1 MAKHLFVQK
10 VACLEGHRGF
20 EIAKGFF
27 EVTVENIDTRLINL
41 EKAYNIASPPPMLD
55 VTWESLEFR
64 AKRLYQYLPHRALLV
79 NQDDDQPTEKSSVT
93 PQTLRKVLTRLDP
106 KLVLTREPET
116 KKAKTKTTT
125 DKLGDEIKDVAA
137 DDEDEIDFA
146 FEAQNLWF
154 AAGKK
159 AWQFDELIKDLDHL
173 YAAAVDLTFQFE
185 KPLVGGPPMPP
196 PGPMIGPGI
205 RGPPIHG
212 GRPPPPKPPP
222 FPFARSRKS
231 CCGCC
236 TCFCHPSPKLKLGRK
251 KRITGGFF
259 RFGWLKNLFSKKKKL
274 DYDSDTSS
282 VTTSSSGSSTAV

>member
-79 NQDDDQPTEKSSVT
+79 NQDEDQPTEKSSVT

-116 KKAKTKTTT
+116 KKTKTKTTT

-137 DDEDEIDFA
+137 DDGDEIDFA

-159 AWQFDELIKDLDHL
+159 AWQFDELIKDVDQL

-185 KPLVGGPPMPP
+185 KPL
-196 PGPMIGPGI
+196 
-205 RGPPIHG
+205 
-212 GRPPPPKPPP
+212 
-222 FPFARSRKS
+222 
-231 CCGCC
+231 C

-259 RFGWLKNLFSKKKKL
+259 RFGWLKNMFSRKKKL